1 MENTNPDK
9 KPEETPE
16 GPHGGENPQEAG
28 EEDGERILESNWT
41 EVVETFEDLK
51 LKKDLLRGI
60 FGYGFVKPSA
70 IQQKGIKPLI
80 LKKDTIAQAQ
90 SGSGKT
96 ATFVIGTLQ
105 NIDHEDLKTQ
115 SLIIAPTRELATQ
128 ISDVVKNLGLYL
140 KVGVHLCTGGTQV
153 MEDKKKLKEGVHVV
167 VGTPGRIRDMMNRQ
181 ILNPTYLKMLI
192 IDEADEMLGLGFLD
206 QINEIIKMIP
216 PDCQIC
222 LFSATIP
229 PEIIK
234 LTESIMNNPA
244 KILVKKEN
252 LTLEGIKQYF
262 LSCSN
267 DNNKYENLFEIFAN
281 IDVNQCIIY
290 VNTKDKA
297 DRLAAQ
303 MREKDFIVSCIH
315 GSMPQEKRTE
325 VMKEFREGASRI
337 LISTDLLA
345 RGIDVHQV
353 GLVINFELPPK
364 KENYIHRIGR
374 SGRYGRRGI
383 AINLISTHEANY
395 LIEIQ
400 EFYHTHIAPLPTD
413 LAEID
418 QN

>member
-1 MENTNPDK
+1 MQTLDKTTKPDS
-9 KPEETPE
+9 
-16 GPHGGENPQEAG
+16 GQE
-28 EEDGERILESNWT
+28 GERPAESEGVIPREDEERLLDSNWT
-41 EVVETFEDLK
+41 ETVENFEDLG
-51 LKKDLLRGI
+51 LKKDLLRGV

-70 IQQKGIKPLI
+70 IQQKAIKPII
-80 LKKDTIAQAQ
+80 LKKDIIAQAQ

-96 ATFVIGTLQ
+96 ATFVISMLQ
-105 NIDHEDLKTQ
+105 NIDHEDLKLQ
-115 SLIIAPTRELATQ
+115 SLIIAPTRELAIQ
-128 ISDVVKNLGLYL
+128 IAEVVKALSTYL
-140 KVGVHLCTGGTQV
+140 KVQVHLCTGGTQV
-153 MEDKKKLKEGVHVV
+153 VEDRKRLKDGVHVV
-167 VGTPGRIRDMMNRQ
+167 VGTPGRIRDLMNRQ
-181 ILNPTYLKMLI
+181 ILNATYLKMLI

-234 LTESIMNNPA
+234 LTENIMNDPA

-262 LSCSN
+262 LSCAN

-290 VNTKDKA
+290 VNTKEKA
-297 DRLAAQ
+297 EKLAAQ

-315 GSMPQEKRTE
+315 GSMEQDKRNA

-353 GLVINFELPPK
+353 GLVINFELPGK

-374 SGRYGRRGI
+374 SGRFGRRGI
-383 AINLISTHEANY
+383 AINLISVHEANY
-395 LIEIQ
+395 LLEIQ
-400 EFYHTHIAPLPTD
+400 EFYHTHIAQLPND
-413 LAEID
+413 LAEIE
-418 QN
+418 

>member
-1 MENTNPDK
+1 M
-9 KPEETPE
+9 
-16 GPHGGENPQEAG
+16 
-28 EEDGERILESNWT
+28 
-41 EVVETFEDLK
+41 
-51 LKKDLLRGI
+51 
-60 FGYGFVKPSA
+60 
-70 IQQKGIKPLI
+70 
-80 LKKDTIAQAQ
+80 
-90 SGSGKT
+90 
-96 ATFVIGTLQ
+96 LQ

-115 SLIIAPTRELATQ
+115 ALIIAPTRELAIQ
-128 ISDVVKNLGLYL
+128 IGEVVKSLGLYL
-140 KVGVHLCTGGTQV
+140 KISVHLCTGGTQII
-153 MEDKKKLKEGVHVV
+153 EDKKKLKEGVHVV

-181 ILNPTYLKMLI
+181 ILNASYLKMLI

-234 LTESIMNNPA
+234 LTENIMNDPA

-252 LTLEGIKQYF
+252 LTLEGIKQYY

-267 DNNKYENLFEIFAN
+267 DTNKYENLFEIFAN

-297 DRLAAQ
+297 ERLAQ
-303 MREKDFIVSCIH
+303 MMREKEFIVSCIH
-315 GSMPQEKRTE
+315 GSMEQEKRNA

-374 SGRYGRRGI
+374 SGRFGRRGI
-383 AINLISTHEANY
+383 AINLISVHEASY

-400 EFYHTHIAPLPTD
+400 EFYHTHIAQLPTD

-418 QN
+418 

>member
-1 MENTNPDK
+1 METTNKEKNPDSN
-9 KPEETPE
+9 PEAPD
-16 GPHGGENPQEAG
+16 GGEQPVIR
-28 EEDGERILESNWT
+28 EDEDEKLLDSNWT
-41 EVVETFEDLK
+41 ETVENFEDLN
-51 LKKDLLRGI
+51 LKKDLIRGV

-70 IQQKGIKPLI
+70 IQQKAIKPI
-80 LKKDTIAQAQ
+80 IMKKDIIAQAQ

-96 ATFVIGTLQ
+96 ATFVISMLQ
-105 NIDHEDLKTQ
+105 NIDHEDLKCQ
-115 SLIIAPTRELATQ
+115 ALIIAPTRELAIQ
-128 ISDVVKNLGLYL
+128 IADVVKNLGLYL
-140 KVGVHLCTGGTQV
+140 KISVHLCTGGTQI
-153 MEDKKKLKEGVHVV
+153 MEDKKKLKDGVHIV

-192 IDEADEMLGLGFLD
+192 IDEADEMLGLGFLE

-234 LTESIMNNPA
+234 LTENIMNDPA

-252 LTLEGIKQYF
+252 LTLEGIKQYY

-267 DNNKYENLFEIFAN
+267 DTNKYENLFEIFAN

-297 DRLAAQ
+297 ERLSLQ
-303 MREKDFIVSCIH
+303 MREKEFIVSCIH
-315 GSMPQEKRTE
+315 GSMEQDKRNS

-374 SGRYGRRGI
+374 SGRFGRRGI
-383 AINLISTHEANY
+383 AINLISVHEANY
-395 LIEIQ
+395 MIEIQ
-400 EFYHTHIAPLPTD
+400 EFYHTHIAQLPND

-418 QN
+418 